1 MLWLRYSMG
10 GGFIGS
16 NMKILLLFPPDW
28 LPSEPY
34 LSLPALT
41 SVLRPA
47 GHEVVQKD
55 INVEMY
61 DMFFS
66 RPFLQQV
73 AGRIGN
79 ELNHLLHVQEQRA
92 LDEEE
97 SALKEQLLRCTPEM
111 INQIAQNVE
120 DAKNILRGE
129 SFYDIEKLEWA
140 THALHETM
148 ALISLG
154 YYPAQICFP
163 PIETD
168 LAYKPFMSSEI
179 IEALDDDQINIYRD
193 VYRQLIAPV
202 MQQEKPG
209 MVGISI
215 VQQKQLIPTFTFCKM
230 IKEDYPDIHITIG
243 GNIVTRI
250 RDELQKQEKLFETI
264 DSAVLYEGENA
275 YLQLVEAVEQKKNLA
290 GLPNLIYRDGSGIHV
305 NKDVCSENLSKLPP
319 PDFEGLPLE
328 KYFVPKLILPYLA
341 TRGCYWGRCTFCD
354 HFQGYVE
361 GFRTM
366 HVDQIVEEIRF
377 LKEKYKTRYFHFT
390 DESYPPALFR
400 KLSQRLI
407 EDKLDIVWTTHM
419 RFEETLLDEQVWKD
433 AQASGCRYLHFGY
446 ESGNQRVLKLMD
458 KATKLEAIET
468 NLRMSSEAG
477 IWNHIMGFFGFPGET
492 KEEAE
497 DSKRFVHDN
506 RAHIHSLGFMTYVLG
521 KYSPVAFEPEKYGV
535 SYYKNPEW
543 DLAMDYYFT
552 LKEGL
557 NIQEALD
564 VFEDF
569 ERNHDPK
576 WDLRTCVRE
585 YIFLYIDHFG
595 SNNLPQ
601 LQMRPDQQTEHHHT
615 SVGMV

>member
-1 MLWLRYSMG
+1 
-10 GGFIGS
+10 
-16 NMKILLLFPPDW
+16 MKILLLFPPDW

-66 RPFLQQV
+66 RPFLKQV
-73 AGRIGN
+73 SKRITH
-79 ELNHLLHVQEQRA
+79 ELNHLLHIAKKRA

-97 SALKEQLLRCTPEM
+97 STLKEKLLQSTPETFD
-111 INQIAQNVE
+111 QLAC
-120 DAKNILRGE
+120 DAEEAKKIVRGE
-129 SFYDIEKLEWA
+129 SFYDIDKLEWA
-140 THALHETM
+140 TNTLHHTM

-168 LAYKPFMSSEI
+168 LVYKPFMSSEI
-179 IEALDDDQINIYRD
+179 IEALDDDQINVYRD
-193 VYRQLIAPV
+193 VYHQLISPV

-215 VQQKQLIPTFTFCKM
+215 VQQKQIIPTFTFSKM
-230 IKEDYPDIHITIG
+230 IKEEFPDVHITIG

-250 RDELQKQEKLFETI
+250 RDELKIQDKLFGYI

-275 YLQLVEAVEQKKNLA
+275 YLQLVNAVEQAKTLA
-290 GLPNLIYRDGSGIHV
+290 GLPNLIYRDDSGIHT
-305 NKDVCSENLSKLPP
+305 NEDVCSEDLSKLPP
-319 PDFEGLPLE
+319 PDFDGLSLE

-341 TRGCYWGRCTFCD
+341 TRGCYWGKCTFCD

-366 HVDQIVEEIRF
+366 QVDQIVDEIRC
-377 LKEKYKTRYFHFT
+377 LKKKYNTRYFHFT

-407 EDKLDIVWTTHM
+407 EEKLDIVWTTHM

-433 AQASGCRYLHFGY
+433 AHASGCRYLHFGY

-458 KATKLEAIET
+458 KATKLDAIQA

-477 IWNHIMGFFGFPGET
+477 IWNHIMGFFGFPGEK

-497 DSKRFVHDN
+497 DSKRFVHKN
-506 RAHIHSLGFMTYVLG
+506 RAHVHSLGFMTYVLG

-564 VFEDF
+564 VFEEF

-585 YIFLYIDHFG
+585 YVYLYIEHFG

-601 LQMRPDQQTEHHHT
+601 LQMRKDQQKEYHHT

>member
-1 MLWLRYSMG
+1 
-10 GGFIGS
+10 
-16 NMKILLLFPPDW
+16 
-28 LPSEPY
+28 
-34 LSLPALT
+34 
-41 SVLRPA
+41 
-47 GHEVVQKD
+47 
-55 INVEMY
+55 
-61 DMFFS
+61 
-66 RPFLQQV
+66 
-73 AGRIGN
+73 
-79 ELNHLLHVQEQRA
+79 
-92 LDEEE
+92 
-97 SALKEQLLRCTPEM
+97 
-111 INQIAQNVE
+111 
-120 DAKNILRGE
+120 
-129 SFYDIEKLEWA
+129 
-140 THALHETM
+140 
-148 ALISLG
+148 
-154 YYPAQICFP
+154 
-163 PIETD
+163 
-168 LAYKPFMSSEI
+168 MSSEI

-366 HVDQIVEEIRF
+366 QVDQIVEEIRF

-585 YIFLYIDHFG
+585 YIFLYVDHFG

>member
-1 MLWLRYSMG
+1 
-10 GGFIGS
+10 
-16 NMKILLLFPPDW
+16 MKILLLFPPDW

-47 GHEVVQKD
+47 GHKVIQKD

-66 RPFLQQV
+66 RPFLEQV
-73 AGRIGN
+73 SDRIAG
-79 ELNHLLHVQEQRA
+79 ELNHLVHVEKQRA

-97 SALKEQLLRCTPEM
+97 STLKNQLLQSTPGAL
-111 INQIAQNVE
+111 NQLSS
-120 DAKNILRGE
+120 DAEKAKTILRGE
-129 SFYDIEKLEWA
+129 SFYDIEKLEWG
-140 THALHETM
+140 TNILHQTM
-148 ALISLG
+148 ARISLG

-168 LAYKPFMSSEI
+168 LVYKPFMSSEI
-179 IEALDDDQINIYRD
+179 LEALDDDQINVYRD

-202 MQQEKPG
+202 MKKEKPR
-209 MVGISI
+209 MIGISI
-215 VQQKQLIPTFTFCKM
+215 VQQKQIIPTFTFSKM
-230 IKEDYPDIHITIG
+230 IKEEFPDVHITIG

-250 RDELQKQEKLFETI
+250 RDELKTQKKLFGHI

-275 YLQLVEAVEQKKNLA
+275 YLQLVDAVENSKPLS
-290 GLPNLIYRDGSGIHV
+290 GLPNLIYRDESGIHS
-305 NKDVCSENLSKLPP
+305 NKDVCSEDLSKLPP
-319 PDFEGLPLE
+319 PDFDGLALG
-328 KYFVPKLILPYLA
+328 KYFVPKLILPFLA

-366 HVDQIVEEIRF
+366 QVDQIVDEIRF
-377 LKEKYKTRYFHFT
+377 LQNKYNTRYFHFT

-400 KLSQRLI
+400 KLSQRI
-407 EDKLDIVWTTHM
+407 VEEKLDIVWTTHM

-433 AQASGCRYLHFGY
+433 AHASGCRYLHFGF

-458 KATKLEAIET
+458 KATKLDAIET

-492 KEEAE
+492 REEAE
-497 DSKRFVHDN
+497 DSKRFVLRN
-506 RAHIHSLGFMTYVLG
+506 REHVHSLGFMTYVLG
-521 KYSPVAFEPEKYGV
+521 KYSPVAFEPERYGV

-552 LKEGL
+552 LEKGL

-564 VFEDF
+564 VFEEF

-585 YIFLYIDHFG
+585 YVYLYIDHFG
-595 SNNLPQ
+595 NNNLPQ
-601 LQMRPDQQTEHHHT
+601 LKILSGQQKASHHT
-615 SVGMV
+615 SVSMV

>member
-1 MLWLRYSMG
+1 
-10 GGFIGS
+10 
-16 NMKILLLFPPDW
+16 MKILLLFPPDW

-47 GHEVVQKD
+47 GHKVIQKD

-66 RPFLQQV
+66 RSFLEHV
-73 AGRIGN
+73 SSRIAG
-79 ELNHLLHVQEQRA
+79 ELNHLIHVEKQRA

-97 SALKEQLLRCTPEM
+97 STLKAQLLQSTPEVLS
-111 INQIAQNVE
+111 QLSS
-120 DAKNILRGE
+120 DAEQAKEILRGE
-129 SFYDIEKLEWA
+129 SFYDIDKLEWA
-140 THALHETM
+140 TNTLHKTM

-168 LAYKPFMSSEI
+168 LVYKPYMSSEI
-179 IEALDDDQINIYRD
+179 LEALDDDQINIYRD

-202 MQQEKPG
+202 MQKEKPG

-215 VQQKQLIPTFTFCKM
+215 VQQKQLIPSFTFSKM
-230 IKEDYPDIHITIG
+230 IKEEFPDLHITVG

-250 RDELQKQEKLFETI
+250 RDELKIQDKLFGYI
-264 DSAVLYEGENA
+264 DSAILYEGENA
-275 YLQLVEAVEQKKNLA
+275 CLQLVDAVENSKPLS
-290 GLPNLIYRDGSGIHV
+290 GLPNLIYRDESGIHA
-305 NKDVCSENLSKLPP
+305 NKDVCSEDLSKLPP
-319 PDFEGLPLE
+319 PDFNGLLLE

-366 HVDQIVEEIRF
+366 QVDQIVEEIKF
-377 LKEKYKTRYFHFT
+377 LKDKHNTRYFHFT

-407 EDKLDIVWTTHM
+407 EEKLDIVWTTHM

-433 AQASGCRYLHFGY
+433 VQESGCRYLHFGY

-458 KATKLEAIET
+458 KATKLDAIQT

-492 KEEAE
+492 REEAE

-506 RAHIHSLGFMTYVLG
+506 RAHIHSLGFMTFVLG

-535 SYYKNPEW
+535 DYYKNPEW
-543 DLAMDYYFT
+543 DLALDYYFT

-564 VFEDF
+564 VFAGF

-595 SNNLPQ
+595 NNDLPQ
-601 LQMRPDQQTEHHHT
+601 LQMRPDQQTEYHQT

>member
-1 MLWLRYSMG
+1 
-10 GGFIGS
+10 
-16 NMKILLLFPPDW
+16 MKILLLFPPDW

-47 GHEVVQKD
+47 GHKVIQKD

-66 RPFLQQV
+66 RSFLEQV
-73 AGRIGN
+73 SHRITG
-79 ELNHLLHVQEQRA
+79 ELNHLLHVEKQRA
-92 LDEEE
+92 LDKEE
-97 SALKEQLLRCTPEM
+97 STLKAQLLQSTPEVLS
-111 INQIAQNVE
+111 QLSS
-120 DAKNILRGE
+120 DAEQAKEILRGE
-129 SFYDIEKLEWA
+129 SFYDIDKLEWA
-140 THALHETM
+140 TNTLHKTM

-168 LAYKPFMSSEI
+168 LVYKPYMSSEI
-179 IEALDDDQINIYRD
+179 LEALDDDQINIYRD

-202 MQQEKPG
+202 MQKEKPG

-215 VQQKQLIPTFTFCKM
+215 VQQKQLIPSFTFSKM
-230 IKEDYPDIHITIG
+230 IKEEFPDLHITVG

-250 RDELQKQEKLFETI
+250 RDELKIQDKLFGYI
-264 DSAVLYEGENA
+264 DSAILYEGENA
-275 YLQLVEAVEQKKNLA
+275 YLQLVDAVENSKPLS
-290 GLPNLIYRDGSGIHV
+290 GLPNLIYRDESGIHA
-305 NKDVCSENLSKLPP
+305 NKDVCSEDLSKLPP
-319 PDFEGLPLE
+319 PDFDGLLLE

-366 HVDQIVEEIRF
+366 QVDQIVEEIKF
-377 LKEKYKTRYFHFT
+377 LKDKHNTRYFHFT

-407 EDKLDIVWTTHM
+407 EEKLDIVWTTHM

-433 AQASGCRYLHFGY
+433 VQESGCRYLHFGY

-458 KATKLEAIET
+458 KATKLDAIQT

-492 KEEAE
+492 REEAE

-506 RAHIHSLGFMTYVLG
+506 RAHIHSLGFMTFVLG

-535 SYYKNPEW
+535 DYYKNPEW
-543 DLAMDYYFT
+543 DLALDYYFT

-564 VFEDF
+564 VFAGF

-595 SNNLPQ
+595 NNDLPQ
-601 LQMRPDQQTEHHHT
+601 LQMRPDQQTEYHQT

>member
-1 MLWLRYSMG
+1 
-10 GGFIGS
+10 
-16 NMKILLLFPPDW
+16 MKILLLFPPDW

-66 RPFLQQV
+66 RPFLEQV
-73 AGRIGN
+73 ANRIAH

-97 SALKEQLLRCTPEM
+97 SALKEQLLQCTPEM

-140 THALHETM
+140 THTLHETM

-168 LAYKPFMSSEI
+168 LVYKPFMSSEV

-202 MQQEKPG
+202 MQEEKPG

-230 IKEDYPDIHITIG
+230 IKEEFPDVHITIG

-250 RDELQKQEKLFETI
+250 RDELQNQEKLFGTI

-275 YLQLVEAVEQKKNLA
+275 YLQLVEAVEQEKPLA
-290 GLPNLIYRDGSGIHV
+290 GLPNLIYRDDSGIHV
-305 NKDVCSENLSKLPP
+305 NQDVCSENLSELPP

-366 HVDQIVEEIRF
+366 QVEQIVEEIRF
-377 LKEKYKTRYFHFT
+377 LKEKYNTRYFHFT

-407 EDKLDIVWTTHM
+407 EEKLDIVWTTHM

-433 AQASGCRYLHFGY
+433 VQESGCRYLHFGY

-458 KATKLEAIET
+458 KATKLDAIQT

-595 SNNLPQ
+595 NNNLPQ
-601 LQMRPDQQTEHHHT
+601 LQMRPDQQKDPHQT

>member
-1 MLWLRYSMG
+1 
-10 GGFIGS
+10 
-16 NMKILLLFPPDW
+16 MKILLLFPPDW

-47 GHEVVQKD
+47 GHEVIQKD

-66 RPFLQQV
+66 RSFLEHV
-73 AGRIGN
+73 SDRIAG
-79 ELNHLLHVQEQRA
+79 ELNHLIRVEKQRA

-97 SALKEQLLRCTPEM
+97 LTLKSQLLQSTSEVLS
-111 INQIAQNVE
+111 QLSS
-120 DAKNILRGE
+120 DAEEAKEILRGE
-129 SFYDIEKLEWA
+129 NFYDIDKLEWA
-140 THALHETM
+140 TNTLHQTM
-148 ALISLG
+148 ARISLG

-179 IEALDDDQINIYRD
+179 LEALDDDQINVYRD
-193 VYRQLIAPV
+193 VYQQLIAPV
-202 MQQEKPG
+202 MEEEKPE

-215 VQQKQLIPTFTFCKM
+215 VQQKQIIPTFTFSKM
-230 IKEDYPDIHITIG
+230 IKEQFPNVHITIG

-250 RDELQKQEKLFETI
+250 RDELKTQDKLFGYI

-275 YLQLVEAVEQKKNLA
+275 YLQLVDAVENSKPLS
-290 GLPNLIYRDGSGIHV
+290 GLPNLIYRDKSGIHT
-305 NKDVCSENLSKLPP
+305 NKDVCSEDLSKLPP
-319 PDFEGLPLE
+319 PDFDGLALD
-328 KYFVPKLILPYLA
+328 KYFVPKLILPFLA

-366 HVDQIVEEIRF
+366 QVDQIIDEIRF
-377 LKEKYKTRYFHFT
+377 LQNKYNTRYFHFT

-400 KLSQRLI
+400 KLSQRI
-407 EDKLDIVWTTHM
+407 VEEKLDIVWTTHM

-433 AQASGCRYLHFGY
+433 AHASGCRYLHFGF

-458 KATKLEAIET
+458 KATKLDAIET

-492 KEEAE
+492 REEAE
-497 DSKRFVHDN
+497 DSKRFVLKN
-506 RAHIHSLGFMTYVLG
+506 REHVHSLGFMTYVLG

-564 VFEDF
+564 VFEEF

-585 YIFLYIDHFG
+585 YVYLYIDHFG
-595 SNNLPQ
+595 NNNLPQ
-601 LQMRPDQQTEHHHT
+601 LKMSSDQQKESHHT

>member
-1 MLWLRYSMG
+1 
-10 GGFIGS
+10 
-16 NMKILLLFPPDW
+16 MKILLLFPPDW

-47 GHEVVQKD
+47 GHKVIQKD

-66 RPFLQQV
+66 RSFLEHV
-73 AGRIGN
+73 SSRIAG
-79 ELNHLLHVQEQRA
+79 ELNHLIHVEKQRA

-97 SALKEQLLRCTPEM
+97 STLKAQLLQSTPEVLS
-111 INQIAQNVE
+111 QLSS
-120 DAKNILRGE
+120 DAEQAKEILRGE
-129 SFYDIEKLEWA
+129 SFYDIDKLEWA
-140 THALHETM
+140 TNTLHKTM

-168 LAYKPFMSSEI
+168 LVYKPYMSSEI
-179 IEALDDDQINIYRD
+179 LEALDDDQINIYRD

-202 MQQEKPG
+202 MQKEKPG

-215 VQQKQLIPTFTFCKM
+215 VQQKQLIPSFTFSKM
-230 IKEDYPDIHITIG
+230 IKEEFPDLHITVG

-250 RDELQKQEKLFETI
+250 RDELKIQDKLFGYI
-264 DSAVLYEGENA
+264 DSAILYEGENA
-275 YLQLVEAVEQKKNLA
+275 YLQLVDAVENSKSLS
-290 GLPNLIYRDGSGIHV
+290 GLPNLIYRDESGIHA
-305 NKDVCSENLSKLPP
+305 NKDVCSEDLSKLPP
-319 PDFEGLPLE
+319 PDFDGLLLE

-366 HVDQIVEEIRF
+366 QVDQIVEEIKF
-377 LKEKYKTRYFHFT
+377 LKDKHNTRYFHFT

-407 EDKLDIVWTTHM
+407 EEKLDIVWTTHM

-433 AQASGCRYLHFGY
+433 VQESGCRYLHFGY

-458 KATKLEAIET
+458 KATKLDAIQT

-492 KEEAE
+492 REEAE

-506 RAHIHSLGFMTYVLG
+506 RAHIHSLGFMTFVLG

-535 SYYKNPEW
+535 DYYKNPEW
-543 DLAMDYYFT
+543 DLALDYYFT

-564 VFEDF
+564 VFAGF

-595 SNNLPQ
+595 NNDLPQ
-601 LQMRPDQQTEHHHT
+601 LQMRPDQQTEYHQT

>member
-1 MLWLRYSMG
+1 
-10 GGFIGS
+10 
-16 NMKILLLFPPDW
+16 MKILLLFPPDW

-47 GHEVVQKD
+47 GHKVIQKD

-66 RPFLQQV
+66 RPFLEQV
-73 AGRIGN
+73 SDRITG
-79 ELNHLLHVQEQRA
+79 ELNHLIHVEKQRA

-97 SALKEQLLRCTPEM
+97 STLKVQLLQSTPEVLS
-111 INQIAQNVE
+111 QLSS
-120 DAKNILRGE
+120 DAEEAKEILRGE
-129 SFYDIEKLEWA
+129 SFYDIDKLEWA
-140 THALHETM
+140 TNTLHQTM
-148 ALISLG
+148 ARISLG

-179 IEALDDDQINIYRD
+179 LEAMDDDQINVYRD
-193 VYRQLIAPV
+193 VYRQLISPV
-202 MQQEKPG
+202 MKKEKPG

-215 VQQKQLIPTFTFCKM
+215 VQQKQIIPTFTFSKM
-230 IKEDYPDIHITIG
+230 IKEEFPDVHITIG

-250 RDELQKQEKLFETI
+250 RDELKTQDKLFGYI

-275 YLQLVEAVEQKKNLA
+275 YLQLVDAVENSKPLS
-290 GLPNLIYRDGSGIHV
+290 GLPNLIYRNESGIHA
-305 NKDVCSENLSKLPP
+305 NKDVCSEDLSKLPP
-319 PDFEGLPLE
+319 PDFDGLALK
-328 KYFVPKLILPYLA
+328 KYFVPKLILPFLA

-366 HVDQIVEEIRF
+366 QVDQIIDEIRF
-377 LKEKYKTRYFHFT
+377 LQNKYNTRYFHFT

-400 KLSQRLI
+400 KLSQRI
-407 EDKLDIVWTTHM
+407 VEEKLDIVWTTHM

-433 AQASGCRYLHFGY
+433 AHTSGCRYLHFGF

-458 KATKLEAIET
+458 KATKLDAIET

-506 RAHIHSLGFMTYVLG
+506 RAHVHSLGFMTYVLG

-552 LKEGL
+552 LEKGL

-564 VFEDF
+564 VFEEF

-585 YIFLYIDHFG
+585 YVYLYIEHFG
-595 SNNLPQ
+595 NNNLPQ
-601 LQMRPDQQTEHHHT
+601 LKMRSDQQKENHHT

>member
-1 MLWLRYSMG
+1 
-10 GGFIGS
+10 
-16 NMKILLLFPPDW
+16 MKILLLFPPDW

-47 GHEVVQKD
+47 GHKVIQKD

-66 RPFLQQV
+66 RPFLEQV
-73 AGRIGN
+73 SDRISG
-79 ELNHLLHVQEQRA
+79 ELNHLIHVEKQRA

-97 SALKEQLLRCTPEM
+97 STLKVQLLQSTPEVLS
-111 INQIAQNVE
+111 QLSS
-120 DAKNILRGE
+120 DAEEAKEILRGE
-129 SFYDIEKLEWA
+129 SFYDIDKLEWA
-140 THALHETM
+140 TNTLHQTM
-148 ALISLG
+148 ARISLG

-179 IEALDDDQINIYRD
+179 LEAMDDDQINVYRD

-202 MQQEKPG
+202 MKKEKPG

-215 VQQKQLIPTFTFCKM
+215 VQQKQIIPTFTFSKM
-230 IKEDYPDIHITIG
+230 IKEEFPDVHITIG

-250 RDELQKQEKLFETI
+250 RDELKTQDKLFGYI

-275 YLQLVEAVEQKKNLA
+275 YLQLVDAVENSKPLS
-290 GLPNLIYRDGSGIHV
+290 GLPNLIYRDESGIHA
-305 NKDVCSENLSKLPP
+305 NKDVCSEDLSKLPP
-319 PDFEGLPLE
+319 PDFDGLALK
-328 KYFVPKLILPYLA
+328 KYFVPKLILPFLA

-366 HVDQIVEEIRF
+366 QVDQIIDEIRF
-377 LKEKYKTRYFHFT
+377 LQNKYNTRYFHFT

-400 KLSQRLI
+400 KLSQRI
-407 EDKLDIVWTTHM
+407 VEEKLDIVWTTHM

-433 AQASGCRYLHFGY
+433 AHASGCRYLHFGF

-458 KATKLEAIET
+458 KATKLDAIET

-492 KEEAE
+492 REEAE
-497 DSKRFVHDN
+497 DSKRFVLRN
-506 RAHIHSLGFMTYVLG
+506 REHVHSLGFMTYVLG
-521 KYSPVAFEPEKYGV
+521 KYSPVAFEPERYGV

-552 LKEGL
+552 LEKGL

-564 VFEDF
+564 VFEEF

-585 YIFLYIDHFG
+585 YVYLYIEHFG
-595 SNNLPQ
+595 NNNLPQ
-601 LQMRPDQQTEHHHT
+601 LKMRSGQQKENHHT

>member
-1 MLWLRYSMG
+1 
-10 GGFIGS
+10 
-16 NMKILLLFPPDW
+16 MKILLLFPPDW

-47 GHEVVQKD
+47 GHKVIQKD

-66 RPFLQQV
+66 RSFLEHV
-73 AGRIGN
+73 SSRIAG
-79 ELNHLLHVQEQRA
+79 ELNHLIRVEKQRA

-97 SALKEQLLRCTPEM
+97 LTLKSQLLQSTSEVLS
-111 INQIAQNVE
+111 QLSS
-120 DAKNILRGE
+120 DAEEAKEILRGE
-129 SFYDIEKLEWA
+129 NFYDIDKLEWA
-140 THALHETM
+140 TNTLHKTM

-168 LAYKPFMSSEI
+168 LVYKPYMSSEI
-179 IEALDDDQINIYRD
+179 LEALDDDQINIYRD

-202 MQQEKPG
+202 MQKEKPG

-215 VQQKQLIPTFTFCKM
+215 VQQKQLIPSFTFSKM
-230 IKEDYPDIHITIG
+230 IKEEFPDLHITVG

-250 RDELQKQEKLFETI
+250 RDELKIQDKLFGYI
-264 DSAVLYEGENA
+264 DSAILYEGENA
-275 YLQLVEAVEQKKNLA
+275 YLQLVDAVENSKPLS
-290 GLPNLIYRDGSGIHV
+290 GLPNLIYRDESGIHA
-305 NKDVCSENLSKLPP
+305 NKDVCSEDLSKLPP
-319 PDFEGLPLE
+319 PDFDGLLLE

-366 HVDQIVEEIRF
+366 QVDQIVEEIKF
-377 LKEKYKTRYFHFT
+377 LKDKHNTRYFHFT

-407 EDKLDIVWTTHM
+407 EEKLDIVWTTHM

-433 AQASGCRYLHFGY
+433 VQESGCRYLHFGY

-458 KATKLEAIET
+458 KATKLDAIQT

-492 KEEAE
+492 REEAE

-506 RAHIHSLGFMTYVLG
+506 RAHIHSLGFMTFVLG

-535 SYYKNPEW
+535 DYYKNPEW
-543 DLAMDYYFT
+543 DLALDYYFT

-564 VFEDF
+564 VFAGF

-595 SNNLPQ
+595 NNDLPQ
-601 LQMRPDQQTEHHHT
+601 LQMRPDQQTEYHQT

>member
-1 MLWLRYSMG
+1 
-10 GGFIGS
+10 
-16 NMKILLLFPPDW
+16 MKILLLFPPDW

-47 GHEVVQKD
+47 GHKVIQKD

-66 RPFLQQV
+66 RSFLEHV
-73 AGRIGN
+73 SSRIAG
-79 ELNHLLHVQEQRA
+79 ELNHLIHVEKQRA

-97 SALKEQLLRCTPEM
+97 STLKAQLLQSTPEVLS
-111 INQIAQNVE
+111 QLSS
-120 DAKNILRGE
+120 DAEQAKEILRGE
-129 SFYDIEKLEWA
+129 SFYDIDKLEWA
-140 THALHETM
+140 TNTLHKTM

-168 LAYKPFMSSEI
+168 LVYKPYMSSEI
-179 IEALDDDQINIYRD
+179 LEALDDNQINIYRD

-202 MQQEKPG
+202 MQKEKPG

-215 VQQKQLIPTFTFCKM
+215 VQQKQLIPSFTFSKM
-230 IKEDYPDIHITIG
+230 IKEKYPDVHITIG

-250 RDELQKQEKLFETI
+250 RDELKIQDKLFGYI
-264 DSAVLYEGENA
+264 DSAILYEGENA
-275 YLQLVEAVEQKKNLA
+275 YLQLVDAVENSKPLS
-290 GLPNLIYRDGSGIHV
+290 GLPNLIYRDESGIHA
-305 NKDVCSENLSKLPP
+305 NKDVCSEDLSKLPP
-319 PDFEGLPLE
+319 PDFNGLLLE

-366 HVDQIVEEIRF
+366 QVDQIVEEIKF
-377 LKEKYKTRYFHFT
+377 LKDKHNTRYFHFT

-407 EDKLDIVWTTHM
+407 EEKLDIVWTTHM

-433 AQASGCRYLHFGY
+433 VQESGCRYLHFGY

-458 KATKLEAIET
+458 KATKLDAIQT

-492 KEEAE
+492 REEAE

-506 RAHIHSLGFMTYVLG
+506 RAHIHSLGFMTFVLG

-535 SYYKNPEW
+535 DYYKNPEW
-543 DLAMDYYFT
+543 DLALDYYFT

-564 VFEDF
+564 VFAGF

-595 SNNLPQ
+595 NNDLPQ
-601 LQMRPDQQTEHHHT
+601 LQMRPDQQTEYHQT

>member
-1 MLWLRYSMG
+1 
-10 GGFIGS
+10 
-16 NMKILLLFPPDW
+16 MKILLLFPPDW

-47 GHEVVQKD
+47 GHKVIQKD

-66 RPFLQQV
+66 RSFLEHV
-73 AGRIGN
+73 SSRIAG
-79 ELNHLLHVQEQRA
+79 ELNHLIHVEKQRA

-97 SALKEQLLRCTPEM
+97 STLKAQLLQSTPEVLS
-111 INQIAQNVE
+111 QLSS
-120 DAKNILRGE
+120 DAEQAKEILRGE
-129 SFYDIEKLEWA
+129 SFYDIDRLEWA
-140 THALHETM
+140 TNTLHKTM

-168 LAYKPFMSSEI
+168 LVYKPYMSSEI
-179 IEALDDDQINIYRD
+179 LEALDDNQINIYRD

-202 MQQEKPG
+202 MQKEKPG

-215 VQQKQLIPTFTFCKM
+215 VQQKQLIPSFTFSKM
-230 IKEDYPDIHITIG
+230 IKEEFPGLHITVG

-250 RDELQKQEKLFETI
+250 RDELKIQDKLFGYI
-264 DSAVLYEGENA
+264 DSATLYEGENA
-275 YLQLVEAVEQKKNLA
+275 YLQLVDAVENSKPLS
-290 GLPNLIYRDGSGIHV
+290 GLPNLIYRDGSGIHA
-305 NKDVCSENLSKLPP
+305 NKDVCSEDLSKLPS
-319 PDFEGLPLE
+319 PDFDGLLLE

-366 HVDQIVEEIRF
+366 QVDQIVEEIKF
-377 LKEKYKTRYFHFT
+377 LKDKHNTRYFHFT

-407 EDKLDIVWTTHM
+407 EEKLDIVWTTHM

-433 AQASGCRYLHFGY
+433 VQESGCRYLHFGY

-458 KATKLEAIET
+458 KATKLDAIQT

-492 KEEAE
+492 REEAE

-506 RAHIHSLGFMTYVLG
+506 RAHIHSLGFMTFVLG

-535 SYYKNPEW
+535 DYYKNPEW
-543 DLAMDYYFT
+543 DLALDYYFT

-564 VFEDF
+564 VFAGF

-595 SNNLPQ
+595 NNDLPQ
-601 LQMRPDQQTEHHHT
+601 LQMRPDQQTEYHQT

>member
-1 MLWLRYSMG
+1 
-10 GGFIGS
+10 
-16 NMKILLLFPPDW
+16 MKILLLFPPDW

-47 GHEVVQKD
+47 GHKVIQKD

-66 RPFLQQV
+66 RPFLEQV
-73 AGRIGN
+73 SDRITG
-79 ELNHLLHVQEQRA
+79 ELNHLIHVEKQRA

-97 SALKEQLLRCTPEM
+97 STLKVQLLESTPEVLS
-111 INQIAQNVE
+111 QLSS
-120 DAKNILRGE
+120 DAEEAKEILRGE
-129 SFYDIEKLEWA
+129 SFYDIDKLEWA
-140 THALHETM
+140 TNTLHQTM
-148 ALISLG
+148 ARISLG

-179 IEALDDDQINIYRD
+179 LEAMDDDQINVYRD

-202 MQQEKPG
+202 MKKEKPG

-215 VQQKQLIPTFTFCKM
+215 VQQKQIIPTFTFSKM
-230 IKEDYPDIHITIG
+230 IKEEFPDVHITIG

-250 RDELQKQEKLFETI
+250 RDELKTQDKLFGYI

-275 YLQLVEAVEQKKNLA
+275 YLQLVDAVENSKPLS
-290 GLPNLIYRDGSGIHV
+290 GLPNLIYRDESGIHA
-305 NKDVCSENLSKLPP
+305 NKDVCSEDLSKLPP
-319 PDFEGLPLE
+319 PDFDGLALK
-328 KYFVPKLILPYLA
+328 KYFVPKLILPFLA

-366 HVDQIVEEIRF
+366 QVDQIIDEIRF
-377 LKEKYKTRYFHFT
+377 LQNKYKTRYFHFT

-400 KLSQRLI
+400 KLSQRI
-407 EDKLDIVWTTHM
+407 VEEKLDIVWTTHM

-433 AQASGCRYLHFGY
+433 AHASGCRYLHFGF
-446 ESGNQRVLKLMD
+446 ESGNQRVHKL
-458 KATKLEAIET
+458 
-468 NLRMSSEAG
+468 
-477 IWNHIMGFFGFPGET
+477 IMGFFGFPGET
-492 KEEAE
+492 REEAE
-497 DSKRFVHDN
+497 DSKQFVLKN
-506 RAHIHSLGFMTYVLG
+506 REHVHSLGFMTYVLG

-552 LKEGL
+552 LEKGL

-585 YIFLYIDHFG
+585 YVYLYIEHFG
-595 SNNLPQ
+595 NNNLPQ
-601 LQMRPDQQTEHHHT
+601 LKMRSDQQKENHHT
-615 SVGMV
+615 SIGMV

>member
-1 MLWLRYSMG
+1 
-10 GGFIGS
+10 
-16 NMKILLLFPPDW
+16 MKILLLFPPDW

-47 GHEVVQKD
+47 GHKVIQKD

-66 RPFLQQV
+66 RPFLEQV
-73 AGRIGN
+73 SDRITG
-79 ELNHLLHVQEQRA
+79 ELNHLIHVEKQRA

-97 SALKEQLLRCTPEM
+97 STLKVQLLESTPEVLS
-111 INQIAQNVE
+111 QLSS
-120 DAKNILRGE
+120 DAEEAKEILRGE
-129 SFYDIEKLEWA
+129 SFYDIDKLEWA
-140 THALHETM
+140 TNTLHQTM
-148 ALISLG
+148 ARISLG

-179 IEALDDDQINIYRD
+179 LEAMDDDQINVYRD

-202 MQQEKPG
+202 MKKEKPG

-215 VQQKQLIPTFTFCKM
+215 VQQKQIIPTFTFSKM
-230 IKEDYPDIHITIG
+230 IKEEFPDVHITIG

-250 RDELQKQEKLFETI
+250 RDELKTQDKLFGYI

-275 YLQLVEAVEQKKNLA
+275 YLQLVDAIENTKPLS
-290 GLPNLIYRDGSGIHV
+290 GLPNLIYRDESEIHA
-305 NKDVCSENLSKLPP
+305 NKDVCSEDLSKLPP
-319 PDFEGLPLE
+319 PDFDGLALK
-328 KYFVPKLILPYLA
+328 KYFVPKLILPFLA

-366 HVDQIVEEIRF
+366 QVDQIIDEIRF
-377 LKEKYKTRYFHFT
+377 LQNKYNTRYFHFT

-400 KLSQRLI
+400 KLSQRI
-407 EDKLDIVWTTHM
+407 VEEKLDIVWTTHM

-433 AQASGCRYLHFGY
+433 AHASGCRYLHFGF

-458 KATKLEAIET
+458 KATKLDAIET

-492 KEEAE
+492 REEAE
-497 DSKRFVHDN
+497 DSKHFVLKN
-506 RAHIHSLGFMTYVLG
+506 REHVHSFGFMTYVLG

-552 LKEGL
+552 LEKGL

-585 YIFLYIDHFG
+585 YVYLYIEHFG
-595 SNNLPQ
+595 NNNLPQ
-601 LQMRPDQQTEHHHT
+601 LKMRSDQQKENHHT
-615 SVGMV
+615 SIGMV

>member
-1 MLWLRYSMG
+1 
-10 GGFIGS
+10 
-16 NMKILLLFPPDW
+16 MKILLLFPPDW

-47 GHEVVQKD
+47 GHEVIQKD

-66 RPFLQQV
+66 RSFLEHV
-73 AGRIGN
+73 SNRMAV
-79 ELNHLLHVQEQRA
+79 ELNHLIHVEEQRA

-97 SALKEQLLRCTPEM
+97 STLKTQLLQSTPEVLT
-111 INQIAQNVE
+111 QLAFDSE
-120 DAKNILRGE
+120 KAKEILRGE
-129 SFYDIEKLEWA
+129 SFYDIDKLEWA
-140 THALHETM
+140 TNKLHQTM
-148 ALISLG
+148 SRISLG

-179 IEALDDDQINIYRD
+179 LEALDDDQINVYRD
-193 VYRQLIAPV
+193 VYRQLIAPI
-202 MQQEKPG
+202 MKKEKPG

-215 VQQKQLIPTFTFCKM
+215 VQQKQIIPTFTFAKM
-230 IKEDYPDIHITIG
+230 IKEEFPDVHISIG

-250 RDELQKQEKLFETI
+250 RDELKTQDKLFGYI

-275 YLQLVEAVEQKKNLA
+275 YLQLVDAVENSKPLS
-290 GLPNLIYRDGSGIHV
+290 GLPNLIYRDESGIHA
-305 NKDVCSENLSKLPP
+305 NKDVCSEDLAKLPP
-319 PDFEGLPLE
+319 PDFDGLALE
-328 KYFVPKLILPYLA
+328 KYFVPKLILPFLA

-366 HVDQIVEEIRF
+366 QVDQIINELRF
-377 LKEKYKTRYFHFT
+377 LQNKYNTRYFHFT

-400 KLSQRLI
+400 KLSQRI
-407 EDKLDIVWTTHM
+407 VEEKLDIVWTTHM

-433 AQASGCRYLHFGY
+433 AHASGCRYLHFGF

-458 KATKLEAIET
+458 KATKLDAIET

-492 KEEAE
+492 REEAE
-497 DSKRFVHDN
+497 DSKRFVLKN
-506 RAHIHSLGFMTYVLG
+506 REHVHSLGFMTYVLG

-552 LKEGL
+552 LEKGL

-564 VFEDF
+564 VFEGF

-585 YIFLYIDHFG
+585 YVYLYIEHFG
-595 SNNLPQ
+595 NNNLPQ
-601 LQMRPDQQTEHHHT
+601 LKMRSDEQKKYHHT

>member
-1 MLWLRYSMG
+1 
-10 GGFIGS
+10 
-16 NMKILLLFPPDW
+16 MKILLLFPPDW

-47 GHEVVQKD
+47 GHKVIQKD

-66 RPFLQQV
+66 RSFLEHV
-73 AGRIGN
+73 SSRIAG
-79 ELNHLLHVQEQRA
+79 ELNHLIHVEKQRA

-97 SALKEQLLRCTPEM
+97 STLKAQLLQSTPEVLS
-111 INQIAQNVE
+111 QLSS
-120 DAKNILRGE
+120 DAEQAKEILRGE
-129 SFYDIEKLEWA
+129 SFYDIDKLEWA
-140 THALHETM
+140 TNTLHKTM

-168 LAYKPFMSSEI
+168 LVYKPYMSSEI
-179 IEALDDDQINIYRD
+179 LEALDDDQINIYRD

-202 MQQEKPG
+202 MQKEKPG

-215 VQQKQLIPTFTFCKM
+215 VQQKQLIPSFTFSKM
-230 IKEDYPDIHITIG
+230 IKEEFPDLHITVG

-250 RDELQKQEKLFETI
+250 RDELKIQDKLFGYI
-264 DSAVLYEGENA
+264 DSAILYEGENA
-275 YLQLVEAVEQKKNLA
+275 YLQLVDAVENSKPLS
-290 GLPNLIYRDGSGIHV
+290 GLPNLIYRDESGIHA
-305 NKDVCSENLSKLPP
+305 NKDVCSEDLSKLPP
-319 PDFEGLPLE
+319 PDFDGLLLE

-366 HVDQIVEEIRF
+366 QVDQIVEEIKF
-377 LKEKYKTRYFHFT
+377 LKDKHNTRYFHFT

-407 EDKLDIVWTTHM
+407 EEKLDIVWTTHM

-433 AQASGCRYLHFGY
+433 VQESGCRYLHFGY

-458 KATKLEAIET
+458 KATKLDAIQT

-492 KEEAE
+492 REEAE

-506 RAHIHSLGFMTYVLG
+506 RAHIHSLGFMTFVLG
-521 KYSPVAFEPEKYGV
+521 KYSPVAFEPEKCGV
-535 SYYKNPEW
+535 DYYKNPEW
-543 DLAMDYYFT
+543 DLALDYYFT

-564 VFEDF
+564 VFAGF
-569 ERNHDPK
+569 ERHHDPK

-595 SNNLPQ
+595 NNDLPQ
-601 LQMRPDQQTEHHHT
+601 LQMRPDQQTEYHQT